1 MFPQYTVP
9 VHLQADLFPREL
21 TLAQL
26 TLPEPPRPKKRP
38 LSAPLSAAPAT
49 PSAAP
54 KKAARATLP
63 VSRQPKSASG
73 RHVVVSGLRDE
84 LRSSIVNTLRLVRKV
99 MRSEE
104 IADACDCSKRRAE
117 SLLRELIA
125 QGEVR
130 LAIEPDGYIANPVA
144 KALH

>member
-38 LSAPLSAAPAT
+38 LSAAPAT
-49 PSAAP
+49 PSVAP

-104 IADACDCSKRRAE
+104 IADACDCSKHRAE